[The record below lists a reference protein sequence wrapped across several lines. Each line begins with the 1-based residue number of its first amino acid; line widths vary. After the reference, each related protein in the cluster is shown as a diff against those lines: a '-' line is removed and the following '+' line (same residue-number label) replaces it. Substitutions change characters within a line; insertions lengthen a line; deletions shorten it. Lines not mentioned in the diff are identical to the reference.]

1 MLYAL
6 LILALLAALVAT
18 DPDPDES
25 EPPRALL
32 RALAVIMVLPLTG
45 CVSSRYRAAPKD
57 TPAPQL
63 LNVAFTPAPLEAA
76 LTTLITYNGPGSWK
90 RNAFWDEYVVTLHNP
105 GSQPL
110 VVSGTGLVDYAGTV
124 RPAGDKPWALEK
136 ESKTL
141 ERQYKDAGI
150 AFVRYTA
157 PALLIIGAGSAAV
170 SSAGVLTAAG
180 STAAGATV
188 IALPV
193 YYAVILTINHYNKVD
208 MEKEFARR
216 RLALPLTL
224 APGETRTGSLFFPM
238 GPNPRSLGLCWSA
251 GTTSDESVLPLDFLH
266 GLHTTHDAKR

>member
-1 MLYAL
+1 MKIDARLPHRL
-6 LILALLAALVAT
+6 ALVA
-18 DPDPDES
+18 
-25 EPPRALL
+25 
-32 RALAVIMVLPLTG
+32 LAATFVLPLTG
-45 CVSSRYRAAPKD
+45 CVSSKYRAAPKD
-57 TPAPQL
+57 TPVPQL

-76 LTTLITYNGPGSWK
+76 LTTLIAYNGPGSWK

-110 VVSGTGLVDYAGTV
+110 IVSGTGLVDYAGTV
-124 RPAGDKPWALEK
+124 RTAGAQPWALEK

-150 AFVRYTA
+150 TFVRYTA
-157 PALLIIGAGSAAV
+157 PAVIIVGAGAAAI

-180 STAAGATV
+180 STAAGATI

-193 YYAVILTINHYNKVD
+193 YYAVILTINHYNKVA
-208 MEKEFARR
+208 MEEEFNRR

-238 GPNPRSLGLCWSA
+238 VPNPRSLGLRWST
-251 GTTSDESVLPLDFLH
+251 GTTSGETVLPLDFLR
-266 GLHTTHDAKR
+266 GLHTTPETKS